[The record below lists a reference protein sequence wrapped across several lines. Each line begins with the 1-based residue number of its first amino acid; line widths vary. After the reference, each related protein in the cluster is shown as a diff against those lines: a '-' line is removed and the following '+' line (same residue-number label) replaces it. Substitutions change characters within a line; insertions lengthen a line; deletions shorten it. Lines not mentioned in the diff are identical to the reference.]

1 MKDKDK
7 EKKENIDKDK
17 EVSKEA
23 SGEAV
28 KDTSKEESADKS
40 KAASSDKSKDTSSEK
55 SKDAQKEA
63 AKDTVKEVQKEASD
77 YDFIREQIRER
88 PVNRKKLLRRFILT
102 AGMALVFG
110 LVACLTFFFL
120 EPKLSKWL
128 SSDEEMELKVVEL
141 PEHTEEEEY
150 YQEQVLTE
158 EDESEQLVIETP
170 IDQMTLTDEDMAV
183 SSNQTDESTSQ
194 NEVAEPTPEPSRED
208 VPPQV
213 IYEQVSLELEDYRQL
228 YRKMYALSKE
238 VSKSLVTVTAVPE
251 TTEEITSS
259 DSSEYQTVGLIV
271 GDNGYEL
278 LILAD
283 TEKLEGAENISVR
296 FADGSKGKLT
306 EKAIDSNT
314 GLGIYSIRLAEM
326 DPLTKENI
334 SFATLGSSYATSI
347 LGNAVMAVGNPL
359 GVSSICYGAVTSA
372 SRVVTMCD
380 ASYQLLTTDIY
391 GSEDASGVIVNIRG
405 QVAGIICQ
413 RHNESGMEN
422 MIYAYGISSIR
433 KLIESLS
440 NGKERAGL
448 GLHVGD
454 ISAEIAE
461 DLNIPQG
468 VYIEQVELD
477 SPALS
482 AGLAKG
488 DIITKIG
495 EVFVNNV
502 NDYMNALQIVEPGT
516 DVKVFYSRPTG
527 TEYKNMEIDITLGRQ
542 E

>member
-1 MKDKDK
+1 MKEKDK
-7 EKKENIDKDK
+7 EKKENTDK
-17 EVSKEA
+17 EKETSKDSSKETAKETSKDNSKDAGKEA
-23 SGEAV
+23 S
-28 KDTSKEESADKS
+28 KDAAKEL
-40 KAASSDKSKDTSSEK
+40 
-55 SKDAQKEA
+55 SKDAGKTGE
-63 AKDTVKEVQKEASD
+63 KDKAGDTQKEASD

-110 LVACLTFFFL
+110 LVACLTFLFL

-128 SSDEEMELKVVEL
+128 SGDEEMELKVVEL
-141 PEHTEEEEY
+141 PEQTEEEVLY
-150 YQEQVLTE
+150 NEQVLP
-158 EDESEQLVIETP
+158 EDEDPEQLVIETP
-170 IDQMTLTDEDMAV
+170 INEMSLNDEDVVV
-183 SSNQTDESTSQ
+183 SSNQAEESTSQ
-194 NEVAEPTPEPSRED
+194 NEAAEPTPESQKEEAK
-208 VPPQV
+208 PQV
-213 IYEQVSLELEDYRQL
+213 VYEQVSLELEDYRQL

-251 TTEEITSS
+251 TTEWINSS
-259 DSSEYQTVGLIV
+259 DASDYQTVGLIV
-271 GDNGYEL
+271 GENGYEM

-283 TEKLEGAENISVR
+283 TEKLEGAEDINVR
-296 FADGSKGKLT
+296 FADGSRGKLS
-306 EKAIDSNT
+306 EKAVDSNT
-314 GLGIYSIRLAEM
+314 GLGIYGIRLAEM
-326 DPLTKENI
+326 DPSTRENVTAAI
-334 SFATLGSSYATSI
+334 LGSSYASSI

-372 SRVVTMCD
+372 SRLVTMCD

-405 QVAGIICQ
+405 QVTGIICQ
-413 RHNESGMEN
+413 KHNDPGMEN

-433 KLIESLS
+433 KLIEDLS
-440 NGKERAGL
+440 NGKDRAGL

-468 VYIEQVELD
+468 VYIEQVEMD

-516 DVKVFYSRPTG
+516 DVKVFHSRPTG
-527 TEYKNMEIDITLGRQ
+527 EEYKNMDIDITLGRQ

>member
-7 EKKENIDKDK
+7 EKKENTDK
-17 EVSKEA
+17 EVSSKA
-23 SGEAV
+23 SEEKSAGTSEDASKAKSEDAPKEAV
-28 KDTSKEESADKS
+28 KDTDK
-40 KAASSDKSKDTSSEK
+40 D
-55 SKDAQKEA
+55 
-63 AKDTVKEVQKEASD
+63 VQKEASD

-88 PVNRKKLLRRFILT
+88 PINRKKLLRRFILT

-110 LVACLTFFFL
+110 LVACLTFLFL

-128 SSDEEMELKVVEL
+128 SADEDMELKVVEL
-141 PEHTEEEEY
+141 PEHTEEEEF
-150 YQEQVLTE
+150 YQENVLPE
-158 EDESEQLVIETP
+158 EDDPEQLVIETP
-170 IDQMTLTDEDMAV
+170 IDQMSLNDEDVVV
-183 SSNQTDESTSQ
+183 SSNQAEDSISQ
-194 NEVAEPTPEPSRED
+194 NETPEIPSEPLRED
-208 VPPQV
+208 IPPQIV
-213 IYEQVSLELEDYRQL
+213 YEQVPLELEDYRQL

-251 TTEEITSS
+251 TTEWTESLDSS
-259 DSSEYQTVGLIV
+259 DYQTIGLIV
-271 GDNGYEL
+271 GENGYEL

-283 TEKLEGAENISVR
+283 TEKLEGSEDINVR
-296 FADGSKGKLT
+296 FADGSRGKLT
-306 EKAIDSNT
+306 EKATDGNT
-314 GLGIYSIRLAEM
+314 GLGVYAIRLSEM
-326 DPLTKENI
+326 DQSTRENV
-334 SFATLGSSYATSI
+334 SFATLGSSYASSI

-372 SRVVTMCD
+372 SRMVTMCD

-413 RHNESGMEN
+413 RHNDPGMEN

-461 DLNIPQG
+461 DMNIPQG
-468 VYIEQVELD
+468 VYIEQVEMD

-527 TEYKNMEIDITLGRQ
+527 TEYKNMDIDITLGRQ